1 MGIKTTKKNNILPIA
16 VAGGVVCRSVRV
28 AADRRF
34 RA

>member
-1 MGIKTTKKNNILPIA
+1 MGITESKKNNILPIA

-28 AADRRF
+28 AADGRF